1 MVQKKKKRET
11 FVGDLDLDQWAV
23 KLRLLLLHPTSPF
36 SGLYDAVQAEE
47 LKDIHCWAVCSPPAK
62 NPSVTESHTFCKENM
77 ASSWFTR
84 IECIC

>member
-1 MVQKKKKRET
+1 MLYQTFNLLVNMVQKKKKRET

-47 LKDIHCWAVCSPPAK
+47 LKDIHC
-62 NPSVTESHTFCKENM
+62 
-77 ASSWFTR
+77 
-84 IECIC
+84 

>member
-23 KLRLLLLHPTSPF
+23 KLRLLLLHPTSQF

-47 LKDIHCWAVCSPPAK
+47 LKDIHC
-62 NPSVTESHTFCKENM
+62 
-77 ASSWFTR
+77 
-84 IECIC
+84 